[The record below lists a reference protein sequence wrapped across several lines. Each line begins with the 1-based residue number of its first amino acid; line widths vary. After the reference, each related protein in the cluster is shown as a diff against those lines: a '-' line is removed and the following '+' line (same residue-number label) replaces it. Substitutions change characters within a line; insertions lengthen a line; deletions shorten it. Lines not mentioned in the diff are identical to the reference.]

1 MHKGWINP
9 FVPISSLV
17 PMEKNQ
23 ITNRVKEILKYHPS
37 TLYSAFLVTWKCVL
51 SRSLSRK
58 YSRSCLM
65 LSIEHDSILDSA
77 VIICWIEGSFIKWPP
92 CSYGG
97 KDLHRKHPGK
107 KQMLTTCS
115 NNSLSPFQ
123 CSKYISSPQEDICLD
138 TGSLFQMK

>member
-92 CSYGG
+92 CILQNLYFKRHWWIEGSSRKGIRNYSSAANI
-97 KDLHRKHPGK
+97 DLWLKIK
-107 KQMLTTCS
+107 IIECVWA
-115 NNSLSPFQ
+115 
-123 CSKYISSPQEDICLD
+123 C
-138 TGSLFQMK
+138 